1 MSAAHARTHD
11 TIAAP
16 GNVVPL
22 KRVEDADTDTWDPA
36 ELHPET
42 AAQRFN
48 PETQFVGALLWLTAE
63 QARPILDLVQDRD
76 IERPMTRWALE
87 LIRAL
92 VEAGQDP
99 NPVLVIRAAEKQA
112 PADYLAHYATRDW
125 KPGGQGSRY
134 HQLTL
139 HIANVYDNAV
149 GLSTGILA
157 YAREVL
163 DDSYRRAIRDHGIR
177 MQQMADAMSD
187 REDLTEYV
195 TELMRGDLRDIW
207 TRTANLDKLATA

>member
-11 TIAAP
+11 TTATP

-22 KRVEDADTDTWDPA
+22 KRAEDTWNPD
-36 ELHPET
+36 EVHPET
-42 AAQRFN
+42 VAQRFD

-63 QARPILDLVQDRD
+63 QARPILELVQDRD

-112 PADYLAHYATRDW
+112 PADYAAHYETRDW

-139 HIANVYDNAV
+139 HIATAYDNAAW
-149 GLSTGILA
+149 LSSGVRA

-163 DDSYRRAIRDHGIR
+163 DDSYRRAIRAHGIR

-207 TRTANLDKLATA
+207 TRTTKLDQLANS